1 MVSMSQTLYI
11 LSNGQFLTL
20 FSYLKFL
27 LSIVELSWSLA
38 IATSFLSF
46 AIQCFC
52 VEGDFL
58 LYSLCDASQR
68 VVSFLIHNNTQI
80 TV

>member
-27 LSIVELSWSLA
+27 LSIVEFSWSLA

-58 LYSLCDASQR
+58 LYSNASQR